1 MACATR
7 VQKHCHLFGTTKA
20 KLYTTACG
28 PGMATLC
35 LRTLLPESTNLK
47 HHTSKTPEHKPT
59 RATPCLGTR
68 LPNRSKEPRQ
78 PKCDRATLSQSLPR
92 ATLGD

>member
-59 RATPCLGTR
+59 RATPCLGMR
-68 LPNRSKEPRQ
+68 LPAGQHAR
-78 PKCDRATLSQSLPR
+78 PKQGTLTDLPHFDWSGRA
-92 ATLGD
+92 AC